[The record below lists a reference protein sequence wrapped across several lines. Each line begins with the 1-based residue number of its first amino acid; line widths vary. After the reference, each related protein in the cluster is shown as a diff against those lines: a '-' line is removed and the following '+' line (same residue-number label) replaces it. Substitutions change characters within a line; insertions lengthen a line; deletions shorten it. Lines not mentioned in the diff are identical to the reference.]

1 MERYIAILR
10 GINVT
15 GQKMIK
21 MADLKK
27 MFQGL
32 PFENVRTY
40 IQSGNIVFDTKP
52 DEDQKLGNLI
62 QEAILKTFAFIVP
75 VIVLEEKKLLHVQ
88 QHNPFLTGRSEDVT
102 KLHVTFLDRIPD
114 QALVEKLKDAA
125 VFLPDE
131 WIIKENVIYL
141 FCPNGY
147 GKTKLNNNYFENK
160 LKITA
165 TTRNWKTVNELVTMV
180 QSNL

>member
-1 MERYIAILR
+1 MKRYIAILR

-52 DEDQKLGNLI
+52 NEDQKLGNLI

-102 KLHVTFLDRIPD
+102 KLHVTFLDSIPD

-160 LKITA
+160 LKVTA